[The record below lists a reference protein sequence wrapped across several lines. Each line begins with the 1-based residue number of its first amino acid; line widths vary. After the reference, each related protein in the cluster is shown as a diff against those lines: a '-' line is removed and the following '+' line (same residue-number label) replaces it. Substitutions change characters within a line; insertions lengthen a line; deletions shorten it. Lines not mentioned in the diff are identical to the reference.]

1 MPRCCW
7 RFYETEVDP
16 YVAKLVAQSTALQL
30 RLDEAAKE
38 KLTDATDKKNW

>member
-1 MPRCCW
+1 MSPNS
-7 RFYETEVDP
+7 
-16 YVAKLVAQSTALQL
+16 LLNQLLQL